1 MVRFDAPDG
10 AKFATSCPGEGW
22 VSVGW
27 TRLDAW
33 RGATG
38 YRELAARL
46 GCSPGLLTGWKQG
59 RTPAAPY
66 LEKLEALADI
76 PPIAW
81 SWWTR
86 TGEGKAAPSATSR
99 TEAPRTEA
107 EAPPSSDA
115 PPVLGTTAEE
125 LRASVARLTKILQ
138 AGKLSPAQIATL
150 EGKRITALTALAK
163 LEQTA
168 SIESHPEFEGV
179 MSDLVDAVFDAID
192 AAGVVVK
199 AEIGIGALIA
209 DRFEALQAKRHGREP
224 RRNAA

>member
-10 AKFATSCPGEGW
+10 ARFATSCPGEGW

-33 RGATG
+33 RGTTG

-86 TGEGKAAPSATSR
+86 TGEGKAPLSD
-99 TEAPRTEA
+99 APRTEA
-107 EAPPSSDA
+107 EAPPPSDAPRDA

-138 AGKLSPAQIATL
+138 TGKLSPAQIATL
-150 EGKRITALTALAK
+150 EGKRITALSTLAR
-163 LEQTA
+163 LEQA
-168 SIESHPEFEGV
+168 GSIEHHPEFDGAV
-179 MSDLVDAVFDAID
+179 ADLVEAVYSVIPDPSL
-192 AAGVVVK
+192 GPQ
-199 AEIGIGALIA
+199 IA
-209 DRFEALQAKRHGREP
+209 DRFDALQAKRHGREP

>member
-10 AKFATSCPGEGW
+10 ARFATSCPGEGW
-22 VSVGW
+22 GSVGW

-86 TGEGKAAPSATSR
+86 TGAGKAAPSD
-99 TEAPRTEA
+99 APRTEA
-107 EAPPSSDA
+107 EAPPPSDPPHDA

-138 AGKLSPAQIATL
+138 TGKLSPAQIATL

-163 LEQTA
+163 LEQAA
-168 SIESHPEFEGV
+168 SIENHPEWPGV
-179 MSDLVDAVFDAID
+179 MADLVDAVFDAID